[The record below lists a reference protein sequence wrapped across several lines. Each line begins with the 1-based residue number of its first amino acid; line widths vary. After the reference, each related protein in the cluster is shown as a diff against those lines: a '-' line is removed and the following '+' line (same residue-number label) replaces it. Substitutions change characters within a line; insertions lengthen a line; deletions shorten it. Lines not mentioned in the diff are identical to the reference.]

1 MGSFFVYLFTA
12 LMMWN
17 FADKSTRGAMLSLG
31 TFSRAFR
38 APSPAEIAL
47 RKKNLT
53 DAVRKH
59 GGSDQQ
65 HTIVKNGG
73 DLYVYDEGALY
84 HINTCHLCGTHFNF
98 CTNTFTD
105 GTPSYL
111 TQIEL
116 HEESFEREWVTVM
129 PFQCKQIPEI
139 SSLGEEGT
147 FVYVTDAQSGVYFVA
162 EENRKYPVSACHPC
176 SPLPNA
182 CKGTQ
187 HFISMDRVSSPVVAI
202 KNEVLVTYPD
212 ARENFSCKIMERL
225 RKRNPFSG
233 RDLMF
238 VRLQYRQSTNV
249 YFRKG
254 KHLHEVNGCTPC
266 KGKPYTVCA
275 EKATSEL
282 LALPT
287 FEATKEHVELEGLSF
302 STAFECSMLPMI
314 NKKRAA
320 MFTPYNLT
328 PGGGEKYF
336 LETVHLFQSMGY
348 AVDVFTESYNV
359 CRSKKCILSVADA
372 LNVNLDPSSMRFF
385 FNVNSKDKSFE
396 VLKKSRYDM
405 FFLIGNEK
413 IPQYPGIGAY
423 NIFQCQF
430 PFDLAN
436 GHVDESSVEAL
447 ASFDVVWVNSRFTR
461 TWYKEFA
468 IPWTDQLREQNLNL
482 LTAHTTGSVKPGAS
496 EKWRR
501 YRWPE
506 VDVLNPPVEVTS
518 LQEESL
524 SAPRDECFLVVVLGR
539 VFQGRQAK
547 GHAIAIELLTLI
559 RDENENM
566 CINLALAGYV
576 MPGHEDYAEGLK
588 KLGEHAKVEFHF
600 NAQRKEIHEL
610 LDRATIQWHLTGAL
624 NNNDDPASFEH
635 FGISIVESMAKG
647 LIPIVFNK
655 GGPPEIV
662 TADVGRSVDHVDDFV
677 KATVEVL
684 KKSKKER
691 TAMSEAGME
700 RAKMFSEE
708 TFIERGSYRL
718 HRGMK
723 EQEIFRRLPAMASW
737 DIEPHTPMR
746 SQKCGQRFEC
756 AALIVE
762 FRDHPNFMFSVRN
775 TMANLGVGWKLYIV
789 TLPEVVPALLNGIS
803 KALPTA
809 KMRTTAQSL
818 ASHGETSYSLM
829 DLAASSEDG
838 SVELL
843 TINESIMMNTDLYSR
858 IFKRHDFWTYFEHHQ
873 GVLIFQVDAIML
885 PKSEF
890 SIYEFVGYDYVGAP
904 WCADNDILKP
914 LLKDKTIKYLVGNG
928 GFSWRSTRSML
939 ECSQKMGYDSPSSE
953 PEDRFFIRCFSTDEM
968 DFEVAPVEVARTFA
982 VEVPCW
988 DLQEEVSKGNIPLG
1002 LHATWYYTDM
1012 ELVDKMLGL

>member
-1 MGSFFVYLFTA
+1 MQAFTYAPKDKRLVKLA
-12 LMMWN
+12 L
-17 FADKSTRGAMLSLG
+17 L
-31 TFSRAFR
+31 
-38 APSPAEIAL
+38 
-47 RKKNLT
+47 KKNLA
-53 DAVRKH
+53 DAVRMH
-59 GGSDQQ
+59 TRSGGDQQ
-65 HTIVKNGG
+65 RRTIVKNGR
-73 DLYVYDEGALY
+73 DLYAYDEGALY
-84 HINTCHLCGTHFNF
+84 HIKDCKLCGEHYNF

-111 TQIEL
+111 IQIEL
-116 HEESFEREWVTVM
+116 PKDTFEREWVTVI
-129 PFQCKQIPEI
+129 PFQCNQIPEI
-139 SSLGEEGT
+139 SSFSEEGT
-147 FVYVTDAQSGVYFVA
+147 FVYATDAQSGVYFVGG
-162 EENRKYPVSACHPC
+162 ENRKYPVPACHLC
-176 SPLPNA
+176 SPFPSS
-182 CKGTQ
+182 CKTSQ
-187 HFISMDRVSSPVVAI
+187 HFIDLDQASSPVVAI
-202 KNEVLVTYPD
+202 KNEVLATYLD
-212 ARENFSCKIMERL
+212 AKQDFSCQIMERL
-225 RKRNPFSG
+225 RNRNPLSG
-233 RDLMF
+233 RDLIF
-238 VRLQYRQSTNV
+238 IRLEHAKSTNI

-254 KHLHEVNGCTPC
+254 KHLHEVNGCSPC
-266 KGKPYTVCA
+266 KESPFTVCT
-275 EKATSEL
+275 EKAASEL

-287 FEATKEHVELEGLSF
+287 FEVTKEDMELEGLSF

-348 AVDVFTESYNV
+348 TVDIFTESYNV

-372 LNVNLDPSSMRFF
+372 LNVNLDPLLMRFY

-396 VLKKSRYDM
+396 ILKKSEYDI

-413 IPQYPGIGAY
+413 IPQYPGVGAY

-430 PFDLAN
+430 PFDLAAGN
-436 GHVDESSVEAL
+436 VHDKSVEAL
-447 ASFDVVWVNSRFTR
+447 ASFDVIWVNSHFTR
-461 TWYKEFA
+461 TWYRKYVK
-468 IPWTDQLREQNLNL
+468 PWTDRLREQNLNL
-482 LTAHTTGSVKPGAS
+482 LTAHTTGSGKLGAN
-496 EKWRR
+496 EQWRR

-506 VDVLNPPVEVTS
+506 VDILNPPVEVTS
-518 LQEESL
+518 LQEEAL

-547 GHAIAIELLTLI
+547 GHAIAIELLRLI
-559 RDENENM
+559 REENPTI
-566 CINLALAGYV
+566 CLNLALAGYV

-588 KLGEHAKVEFHF
+588 KLGELTKVEIHF
-600 NAQRKEIHEL
+600 NAQREEIHDL

-662 TADVGRSVDHVDDFV
+662 TAKVGRAVDHVDEFT

-684 KKSKKER
+684 SMSKRER
-691 TAMSEAGME
+691 IAMAEAGME
-700 RAKMFSEE
+700 RAKIFSEE
-708 TFIERGSYRL
+708 AFIKKGSYRTY
-718 HRGMK
+718 RGLK

-737 DIEPHTPMR
+737 DIEPHAPTR
-746 SQKCGQRFEC
+746 DQSCGRRFEC

-762 FRDHPNFMFSVRN
+762 FRDHPNFMFSVHN
-775 TMANLGVGWKLYIV
+775 TMANLGPGWKLYVV
-789 TLPEVVPALLNGIS
+789 TLPEVVPALLDGIS
-803 KALPTA
+803 KALPKA
-809 KMRTTAQSL
+809 NMRNNPVQSS
-818 ASHGETSYSLM
+818 ASREETSSSLM
-829 DLAASSEDG
+829 KLAASSEDG

-843 TINESIMMNTDLYSR
+843 TIDESIMMNTDLYSK
-858 IFKRHDFWTYFEHHQ
+858 IFKRHDFWTYFEKHQ
-873 GVLIFQVDAIML
+873 GLLIFQVDAIML
-885 PKSEF
+885 PKSKF
-890 SIYEFVGYDYVGAP
+890 SIYEFVDYDYVGAP
-904 WCADNDILKP
+904 WCPDNTILKP

-939 ECSQKMGYDSPSSE
+939 ECSRRMGNDSPSSE

-988 DLQEEVSKGNIPLG
+988 DLQEEVSKGNIPIG

-1012 ELVDKMLGL
+1012 ELVDEMLGF